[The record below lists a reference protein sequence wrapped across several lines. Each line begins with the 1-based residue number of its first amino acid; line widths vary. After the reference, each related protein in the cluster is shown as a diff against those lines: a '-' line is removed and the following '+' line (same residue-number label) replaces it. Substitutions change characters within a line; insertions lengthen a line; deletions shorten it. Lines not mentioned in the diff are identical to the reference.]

1 MAPVNPRHHMHRIAT
16 RRGDSGQTRTGR
28 GQAISKAHP
37 RVRAYG
43 SLYELNAHLGWAL
56 AEVRRARPDGAD
68 ARWNALEDGLLQIQ
82 HRVFYVG
89 SDVSQARGIAREDGN
104 AAEDPL
110 TQEHHVKSL
119 ERLMDLL
126 REDTPPWRPFTI
138 PGGSV
143 PASAFFIATT
153 VCRRAEQNLQ
163 ALAETETVP
172 PAVQQWVN
180 RLSDL
185 LFVAARYVNG
195 KLGGPEPQL
204 APPSDY

>member
-1 MAPVNPRHHMHRIAT
+1 MHRIAT

-28 GQAISKAHP
+28 GQALSKAHP

-43 SLYELNAHLGWAL
+43 ALYELNAHLGWAL
-56 AEVRRARPDGAD
+56 AEVRRARPEGAD
-68 ARWNALEDGLLQIQ
+68 DLWQQLEDGLLQIQ
-82 HRVFYVG
+82 HRLFYVG
-89 SDVSQARGIAREDGN
+89 SDISQGRGTVADGAN
-104 AAEDPL
+104 VAEEPL

-138 PGGSV
+138 PGGAA
-143 PASAFFIATT
+143 PAAALFIATT

-163 ALAETETVP
+163 ALAELETVP

-195 KLGGPEPQL
+195 KLGGLEPQL
-204 APPSDY
+204 TPPLDY